1 MASSLIRRFAL
12 SIRKLGVGMD
22 VPVLCFC
29 LSLHISC
36 CMLHYYFFSYVVYSS
51 YLYEYSAVYSIHW
64 SMPQRSFP
72 ISSLFRI
79 NQSHYSISDPQNSLS
94 QKPCTRDIS
103 QSDMHQK
110 SKHHKPLSYTYNYQ
124 TPNKVNR
131 QGLNSH
137 RQKFTLQQLI
147 CTRSFLMINLKRHI
161 QERTSFV
168 TSMFWCRRSRLV
180 VANPKDGL

>member
-110 SKHHKPLSYTYNYQ
+110 SKHHKTTILYIQLSNSQ
-124 TPNKVNR
+124 QGKPPRPKQSPPKIHTPTAH
-131 QGLNSH
+131 LH
-137 RQKFTLQQLI
+137 
-147 CTRSFLMINLKRHI
+147 
-161 QERTSFV
+161 
-168 TSMFWCRRSRLV
+168 
-180 VANPKDGL
+180 